1 MPKPW
6 EKYASGAG
14 GKGPWSGY
22 QTQPLPENPPAGSPD
37 VGVERNVR
45 TLEGD
50 LVDVQRT
57 GMTPV
62 TAGYINGRP
71 VSGKQYV
78 PGKSDSAGFIP
89 SLKAASTHDPEAKKR
104 AFAKARF
111 GKPTVSHLS
120 LEDPTLD
127 PRGVIKVSKRDM
139 DRYRTLPSGEIIY
152 RGDDG
157 VYRSES
163 PRSPFSSAKS
173 LAAHTTADAPQIAG
187 EIAGYAVGGV
197 TGGAIGAGVG
207 EVIQRGA
214 ARVLLGEKQNA
225 VDDYVIRPLTTTGVS
240 LAAGGIGKLAGPGVD
255 AVNKA
260 ARGMQRTGEVG
271 RLVGNREV
279 IDAAGIEARN
289 KAFERFGIRGDTAR
303 VTQSPALAAVQ
314 QELGKGTGKAG
325 QMIRAG
331 EQRLKGEIRR
341 AVTGGRG
348 GLPKMEVD
356 PYESGKILVG
366 ANKDIEAGIRGA
378 RKAQASRLYERA
390 FKEAGDSPINV
401 SGVTDDLKQRIAG
414 ATGKREKVLREIY
427 REFYAKKGIRE
438 GDRTISYLDDVQ
450 KRIRVKAKQLT
461 EHGPDLDKA
470 LAGEISSIREGLL
483 DVIGEVSP
491 TYRIATQAYKY
502 RTRALESFENSKF
515 NKSLRELGGD
525 YAHKAPDLLFGA
537 SSSPQ
542 LIRQE
547 KSRILSEAGGAEKW
561 NKVKRSA
568 LVKEIDALDTT
579 LDIAPETMAK
589 LKAAMTPKEYEA
601 FAQFKKVLNDIG
613 YVPWSKRGSG
623 EGRLVMEEQA
633 GGAVRALRR
642 ITPSPLVQ
650 STELTRIKLA
660 RIAPKIAEEL
670 TTGSGIRNILRLKQL
685 SPQSKEYAKI
695 VSGLLGSQLGRHGAA
710 WVRKD

>member
-1 MPKPW
+1 
-6 EKYASGAG
+6 
-14 GKGPWSGY
+14 
-22 QTQPLPENPPAGSPD
+22 
-37 VGVERNVR
+37 
-45 TLEGD
+45 
-50 LVDVQRT
+50 
-57 GMTPV
+57 MTPV

-71 VSGKQYV
+71 VSGKQYAS
-78 PGKSDSAGFIP
+78 GKSDSAGFIP

-111 GKPTVSHLS
+111 GEPTVSHLS

-197 TGGAIGAGVG
+197 VGGAIGAGVG

-225 VDDYVIRPLTTTGVS
+225 VDDYVIRPLTTTGIS

-255 AVNKA
+255 VANKA

-279 IDAAGIEARN
+279 IDTAGIEARN
-289 KAFERFGIRGDTAR
+289 AAFERFGIRGDTAR
-303 VTQSPALAAVQ
+303 VAQSPSLAAVQ
-314 QELGKGTGKAG
+314 QELGKGTGEAG

-331 EQRLKGEIRR
+331 EQKLKGEIRG
-341 AVTGGRG
+341 AVTRGRG
-348 GLPKMEVD
+348 GLPKMETD

-366 ANKDIEAGIRGA
+366 ASKDIEAGIRGA
-378 RKAQASRLYERA
+378 RKEQAGRLYKRA
-390 FKEAGDSPINV
+390 FKEAGDTPINV
-401 SGVTDDLKQRIAG
+401 SGVTDDLKQRIAS
-414 ATGKREKVLREIY
+414 ATGKREKILRDIY
-427 REFYAKKGIRE
+427 EEFYAKGIRE
-438 GDRTISYLDDVQ
+438 GDRTIGYLDDVQ
-450 KRIRVKAKQLT
+450 KRMRVKAKQLT
-461 EHGPDLDKA
+461 EHGPDMDKA

-483 DVIGEVSP
+483 DAIGEVSP
-491 TYRIATQAYKY
+491 TYRVATQAYKY
-502 RTRALESFENSKF
+502 RTRALESFEDSKF
-515 NKSLRELGGD
+515 NKALRGLGDD
-525 YAHKAPDLLFGA
+525 YTHKAPDLLFGA

-589 LKAAMTPKEYEA
+589 LKATMTAKEYEA
-601 FAQFKKVLNDIG
+601 FTQFKKVLNDIG

-633 GGAVRALRR
+633 GGAARALRR

-650 STELTRIKLA
+650 STELTKIKLA
-660 RIAPKIAEEL
+660 GLAPKIAEEL

-685 SPQSKEYAKI
+685 SPQSKQYAKI